1 MPGSLVWPGVEPGLE
16 LKVLPSPH
24 FKSQVVLQLRDL
36 NSVILRCD
44 SWPLAHC
51 VTLAGHLTSLL
62 QSREKGKLS
71 LRGL

>member
-1 MPGSLVWPGVEPGLE
+1 MPGSLLWPGVEPGLE
-16 LKVLPSPH
+16 SKVLPSSH
-24 FKSQVVLQLRDL
+24 FKSQVVLVQLRDS

-62 QSREKGKLS
+62 
-71 LRGL
+71 